1 MYKQIRMSTDQDTAP
16 VFAPFFGKAWT
27 VLAIVIG
34 LVLLSMFFF
43 GPVLMNVA
51 GIIWALIRWI
61 FSPII

>member
-1 MYKQIRMSTDQDTAP
+1 VYKQIRMSTDQDTAP